1 MIQCHCE
8 SISKVDTWIWPIARK
23 YCSLLKLSPVSP
35 ISTYWVSSATG
46 LYVSNIYQYFFNL
59 VFFCVFVQY
68 WNTAYVAE
76 NFWLTSSTRLK
87 YLLLSTFISF
97 FGVKSKHLFKVKT
110 IIWMHP
116 TARIPLFVPD
126 PPFLTKPDRAQ
137 SYTSEIVLNLIHV
150 TCNMLHTHTFHAPC
164 CMGHT
169 DRSQACPKAFS

>member
-1 MIQCHCE
+1 
-8 SISKVDTWIWPIARK
+8 
-23 YCSLLKLSPVSP
+23 
-35 ISTYWVSSATG
+35 
-46 LYVSNIYQYFFNL
+46 
-59 VFFCVFVQY
+59 
-68 WNTAYVAE
+68 
-76 NFWLTSSTRLK
+76 
-87 YLLLSTFISF
+87 
-97 FGVKSKHLFKVKT
+97 
-110 IIWMHP
+110 MHP